1 MSKKK
6 TTVNILAITLE
17 KCSGC
22 AVLIDDR
29 IVFSSSEER
38 YTRVKSDS
46 SFPSNSIKDALVMC
60 NLKGSD
66 FDKVI
71 ICGNKISLIPSLL
84 NEYSTFSVEDQI
96 KSMEQY
102 WYPNLVLGQN
112 KSFLE
117 VFKDKINTQQYPF
130 NTELG
135 RQFNIFSLQNPYTE
149 EDGRRV
155 SEFYKSIIA
164 SFLEIEPEK
173 IVHMEHD
180 WCHAAYA
187 FYGSPIRDNNTLIV
201 TADAWGDDLS
211 GSLSLYSESKGQIER
226 VKEYHHKDF
235 QLARIYRYTTLVLR
249 MLANEHEYKVMGLA
263 PYYNGPMTEKV
274 EKIFDEMLV
283 NNGFEFIFNK
293 EIPDIYNHLQNNLK
307 NFRFDH
313 IASGL
318 QSFTE
323 KILVNWFSDALK
335 KYGSTSVVYAGGV
348 SMNVK
353 ANLKI
358 SKIPQ
363 VKKFFVCGAGT
374 DETLPIGACY
384 HWAEINN
391 IHPKPLSTLYLGS
404 EASYSENDVLSLKDF
419 RITKFV
425 SEDQILEKVL
435 ENKTIAIC
443 RGRMEM
449 GQRALGNRSIVA
461 DPRTRLNVEK
471 INHSIK
477 MRDFWMPFA
486 PVILAEHHQVLLEN
500 PKNIDSPFM
509 TIAFETKDGK
519 NKIPAAV
526 HQSDGTARAQLLKK
540 EHNPSLWNLIFKF
553 YEKTGIPGL
562 LNTSLN
568 LHGEPIVRTV
578 QDAIRVF
585 NKSDLEVLWLENH
598 ILEKNHEK
606 N

>member
-1 MSKKK
+1 MK
-6 TTVNILAITLE
+6 ILAVTLE

-22 AVLIDDR
+22 AVFVDDR
-29 IVFSSSEER
+29 IVFSTSEER
-38 YTRVKSDS
+38 YTRIKSDS
-46 SFPSNSIKDALVMC
+46 SFPTNSIKDALATC
-60 NLKGSD
+60 HLKGTD
-66 FDKVI
+66 FDQVI
-71 ICGNKISLIPSLL
+71 ICGNKISLIPSLI
-84 NEYSTFSVEDQI
+84 NEYSTFSVDDQI
-96 KSMEQY
+96 KAMEEY
-102 WYPNLVLGQN
+102 WYPNLILGQ
-112 KSFLE
+112 KRSFLE
-117 VFKDKINTQQYPF
+117 IFKNKIKTEQYPF

-135 RQFNIFSLQNPYTE
+135 KQFDVFSLQNPYTE
-149 EDGRRV
+149 EDGKRV
-155 SEFYKSIIA
+155 SDFYRKIIS
-164 SFLEIEPEK
+164 SFLGIELEK

-187 FYGSPIRDNNTLIV
+187 FYGSPLRDDNTLIV

-211 GSLSLYSESKGQIER
+211 GSLSLYSKSKGQIER

-274 EKIFDEMLV
+274 EKVLDKMLK
-283 NNGFEFIFNK
+283 GDGLEFIFNNEVK
-293 EIPDIYNHLQNNLK
+293 DIYNYLQSNLK

-323 KILVNWFSDALK
+323 KILVDWFSNALK
-335 KYGSTSVVYAGGV
+335 EYGSKTVVYAGGV

-363 VKKFFVCGAGT
+363 IEKFFVCGAGT

-384 HWAEINN
+384 HWAEMNGIS
-391 IHPKPLSTLYLGS
+391 PKSLSTLYLGS
-404 EASYSENDVLSLKDF
+404 EASYSENDILSLKDLK
-419 RITKFV
+419 ITRFE
-425 SEDQILEKVL
+425 SEDQILEKIL
-435 ENKTIAIC
+435 ENKIVSIC

-449 GQRALGNRSIVA
+449 GQRALGNRSIIA

-471 INHSIK
+471 INNSIK

-486 PVILAEHHQVLLEN
+486 PIVLSEYHDILLEN
-500 PKNIDSPFM
+500 PKKLDSPFM

-519 NKIPAAV
+519 TKIPAAV

-540 EHNPSLWNLIFKF
+540 EHNPVLWNLIFKF
-553 YEKTGIPGL
+553 YEKTGIPAL

-568 LHGEPIVRTV
+568 LHGEPIVRTI
-578 QDAIRVF
+578 QDAVRVL
-585 NKSDLEVLWLENH
+585 NKSDLEILWLNDH
-598 ILEKNHEK
+598 ILEKI
-606 N
+606 